1 MTDQK
6 FEVRGQFKIGGKWKP
21 YMKVIEAPTEKLASE
36 WIYTVLGSKHR
47 LKRNYI
53 KIDDITLTDG
63 E

>member
-6 FEVRGQFKIGGKWKP
+6 FEVKGQFKISDKWKP
-21 YMKVIEAPTEKLASE
+21 YTKVIEAPTEKLASE
-36 WIYTVLGSKHR
+36 WVYTILGSKHR

-53 KIDDITLTDG
+53 KINSIRLTDG